1 MEETKKSPNKG
12 LLVLLIILVLGAFA
26 YVIVLQSRLTR
37 EKKESA
43 EIQVLLEDQK
53 VSLEEDLTQ
62 LKNEFGLL
70 QTNNDSMK
78 LLAAD
83 QQQKIEQLLQV
94 QADNFQ
100 KIKMY
105 QKELSTLRGVLKSYI
120 AQVDSLNTRNVQL
133 VSEKAV
139 LSTQLAQEK
148 MQTQQLSEEKQ
159 QLSTTVQ
166 KAQALMISPVNTH
179 GETSRASETDRV
191 RRIEKLKT
199 CFTVRANQIAE
210 AGERVFY
217 VVIKLPGGK
226 VLTNVSSATFFAD
239 GREHIFTSRRVI
251 DYQNKDVEV
260 CVFSEAADQLIAGT
274 YTVEV
279 YADGYKLGD
288 ASFELR

>member
-226 VLTNVSSATFFAD
+226 VLTNVSSATFFC
-239 GREHIFTSRRVI
+239 RRTRAYLYVPP
-251 DYQNKDVEV
+251 
-260 CVFSEAADQLIAGT
+260 
-274 YTVEV
+274 
-279 YADGYKLGD
+279 GY
-288 ASFELR
+288 